1 MFKVTILN
9 INDFLK
15 TVNDCHGT
23 VNLLHSDGRCE
34 DLTSQFRAQS
44 SLVRSFQ
51 EQGGYLRLALD
62 VQNPKD
68 YMKIVNQG
76 ISN

>member
-1 MFKVTILN
+1 M
-9 INDFLK
+9 
-15 TVNDCHGT
+15 
-23 VNLLHSDGRCE
+23 NLLHSDGRCE

-51 EQGGYLRLALD
+51 EQGGYLRLTLD
-62 VQNPKD
+62 VENPKD
-68 YMKIVNQG
+68 YMKIVNQV